1 MFADSKK
8 CVNECMVRGDGNE
21 LLLVI
26 VKYHVQDFLGT
37 NVELFMRFS
46 NVGIPS
52 LILFGK
58 PLFEWIIRKVT
69 RDLRFFASLVTGRYA
84 VLFADVLYDR
94 GPETR
99 PEETLERD
107 LIGLDRPTHGATIQL
122 LRERDTVRK
131 LSPPRPV
138 GVSRLLYAKLG
149 ELWIGPPQ
157 EFSIAIQSC
166 PAYPFLCG
174 ILVHR
179 DVMVSLPMP
188 PEKDDLVLRP
198 WRRADIEPFNLPSE
212 LDPTIAAVVLEP
224 ETRRYGS
231 TLFRFRIVLE
241 EESTYCSIASCAHG
255 SRGPERDTVFQVAL
269 SAQLTDVVYFSDSED
284 RSMIDLVRRTGRN
297 LSEPPMT
304 LGRHNCNGNHE
315 VGRR

>member
-1 MFADSKK
+1 
-8 CVNECMVRGDGNE
+8 MVRGDGNE

-166 PAYPFLCG
+166 PAYPFG
-174 ILVHR
+174 ILAHAAR
-179 DVMVSLPMP
+179 
-188 PEKDDLVLRP
+188 ERRP
-198 WRRADIEPFNLPSE
+198 CTAPLAPR
-212 LDPTIAAVVLEP
+212 
-224 ETRRYGS
+224 
-231 TLFRFRIVLE
+231 
-241 EESTYCSIASCAHG
+241 
-255 SRGPERDTVFQVAL
+255 
-269 SAQLTDVVYFSDSED
+269 
-284 RSMIDLVRRTGRN
+284 
-297 LSEPPMT
+297 
-304 LGRHNCNGNHE
+304 
-315 VGRR
+315 